1 MPTIK
6 TIIMKKLLFGL
17 YIMSLFFLFT
27 SCNNDNED
35 ASVNSNE
42 IRLQAKV
49 ESTDL
54 KASLGPLNES
64 FSTSFPIGV
73 YAYNTDWL
81 EGSSANVINNDQAT
95 VDGTGLHAVTFGSG
109 PYYYPA
115 DGSPLNFFAFAP
127 RGTEVTEAGNGTPPF
142 VDISI
147 NGQDDVMWC
156 TSTGYKSGS
165 NAAQTPIL
173 NFAHKLT
180 QLQFTFKADTSY
192 PSSGSVVTSLLVKA
206 QPDVVNM
213 NVETGDCTYSGSADM
228 EAIAPDNQSAGL
240 AITAAG
246 ANANSPVI
254 TAPASGAT
262 AYSLTIVVKPAGSS
276 TTVTYNANVNITTV
290 IGSAHMITLNF
301 TRTAVTATTTVAD
314 WAPGTGG
321 SVTVL

>member
-1 MPTIK
+1 
-6 TIIMKKLLFGL
+6 MKKLLFGL
-17 YIMSLFFLFT
+17 YIVPLFFLFT
-27 SCNNDNED
+27 SCNNGDED
-35 ASVNSNE
+35 TSENSNE
-42 IRLQAKV
+42 VRLQARV

-54 KASLGPLNES
+54 KASLGPLNGS

-73 YAYNTDWL
+73 YAYNTDWV
-81 EGSSANVINNDQAT
+81 EGSSANVINNDPAT
-95 VDGTGLHAVTFGSG
+95 VAGTGEHAVTFGSG

-115 DGSPLNFFAFAP
+115 DGSTLSFFAFAP
-127 RGTEVTEAGNGTPPF
+127 RGTEATEAGDGTPPF

-165 NAAQTPIL
+165 DPAETPIL

-180 QLQFTFKADTSY
+180 QLQFTFKADATY
-192 PSSGSVVTSLLVKA
+192 PASGSVVTSLLVKA
-206 QPDVVNM
+206 QPNMVNM
-213 NVETGDCTYSGSADM
+213 DVETGDCTYDGSADM
-228 EAIAPDNQSAGL
+228 QALSTENQSAGL

-262 AYSLTIVVKPAGSS
+262 AYSLTIVVKPAGSL
-276 TTVTYNANVNITTV
+276 TTVTYNANVNITAV
-290 IGSAHMITLNF
+290 VGSAHMITLNF

-314 WAPGTGG
+314 WITGTGG
-321 SVTVL
+321 SVNVL